1 MWVMLQKY
9 FQNQLIIYP
18 DKHGSLCIEM
28 PTLLISIKPMQK
40 RFWYLQWGASLY
52 LVRSCTI
59 AHLPFL
65 KTHMFDSQDEALAY
79 RDWLGLS

>member
-1 MWVMLQKY
+1 
-9 FQNQLIIYP
+9 
-18 DKHGSLCIEM
+18 
-28 PTLLISIKPMQK
+28 MQK

-65 KTHMFDSQDEALAY
+65 KTHVFDSQDEALAY
-79 RDWLGLS
+79 RDWMGLS